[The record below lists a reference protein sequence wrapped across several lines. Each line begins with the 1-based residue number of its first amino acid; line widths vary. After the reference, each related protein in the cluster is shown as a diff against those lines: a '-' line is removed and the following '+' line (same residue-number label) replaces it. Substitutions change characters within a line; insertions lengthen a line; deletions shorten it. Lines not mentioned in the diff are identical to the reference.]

1 MALRFDTDTRTL
13 RAIRRFVHDLVL
25 IQGASEEDASAV
37 EIATGEVLNNAYEH
51 AYARQPGPIEIDLS
65 YDEARIELTVHN
77 DGEPI
82 TMEPAIPRIAPS
94 GKRGRGLFLV
104 GQLTDESEVIHP
116 WNGRRGI
123 GIRLAKHLR
132 PRS

>member
-13 RAIRRFVHDLVL
+13 RAIRRFVYHLVL
-25 IQGASEEDASAV
+25 IQGGSEEDASAV
-37 EIATGEVLNNAYEH
+37 EIATGEVLNNAHEH
-51 AYARQPGPIEIDLS
+51 AYARKSGPIEINLT
-65 YDEARIELTVHN
+65 YDEAKIELTVHD

-82 TMEPAIPRIAPS
+82 TDVPSIPRIAPS
-94 GKRGRGLFLV
+94 GQGGRGLFLV

-116 WNGRRGI
+116 PGDSRGL